1 MRVLICDDEPL
12 ARDRM
17 KRMLEKIDQVEVVGE
32 ARNGIDLLDR
42 IPLTHPDVVITDI
55 RMPAMDGMEAAEHL
69 AAMHEP
75 PALIFCTAYDEY
87 AIRAFQVQAIGYLLK
102 PVRQEELEQ
111 ALSQARRINKAQINA
126 VRGGMR
132 SEPAEEA
139 PAVSG
144 RKHISA
150 KTHRGIE
157 LIPVDEVRYFM
168 ADQKYVTVRYPEGD
182 MLIDDTLK
190 ELEEEFGHRFL
201 RVHRNALVALAHIE
215 GLEQN
220 NAGYQL
226 RFKGIED
233 RVTISRRHVAT
244 VKKMLQRY

>member
-12 ARDRM
+12 ARDRI
-17 KRMLEKIDQVEVVGE
+17 KRMLEKIADMEVVGE

-42 IPLTHPDVVITDI
+42 IPLTQPDVVISDI
-55 RMPAMDGMEAAEHL
+55 RMPGMDGMEAAEHM
-69 AAMHEP
+69 ANMAEP

-102 PVRQEELEQ
+102 PVRLEDLEQ
-111 ALSQARRINKAQINA
+111 ALAQAKRVNRAQINA
-126 VRGGMR
+126 VKQGLPQD
-132 SEPAEEA
+132 EPDITA
-139 PAVSG
+139 PTQE

-157 LIPVDEVRYFM
+157 LIPVDEIRYFM
-168 ADQKYVTVRYPEGD
+168 ADQKYVTVRYPDGD
-182 MLIDDTLK
+182 VLVDDTLK
-190 ELEEEFGHRFL
+190 ELEEEFGKRFL
-201 RVHRNALVALAHIE
+201 RVHRNALVALAYID
-215 GLEQN
+215 GLEHHQN
-220 NAGYQL
+220 QYQL

-233 RVTISRRHVAT
+233 RVTISRRHVSQ

>member
-17 KRMLEKIDQVEVVGE
+17 KRMLEKIADVEVVGE

-42 IPLTHPDVVITDI
+42 IPLTQPDVVITDI
-55 RMPAMDGMEAAEHL
+55 RMPAMDGMEAAEHM
-69 AAMHEP
+69 AAMAEP

-87 AIRAFQVQAIGYLLK
+87 AIRAFQVHAIGYLLK

-111 ALSQARRINKAQINA
+111 ALGQAQRVNRAQLNA
-126 VRGGMR
+126 VREGVPET
-132 SEPAEEA
+132 SPQEVSHA
-139 PAVSG
+139 PG

-168 ADQKYVTVRYPEGD
+168 ADQKYVTVRYPDGD
-182 MLIDDTLK
+182 VLIDDTLK
-190 ELEEEFGHRFL
+190 ELEEEFGQRFL
-201 RVHRNALVALAHIE
+201 RVHRNALVALAYIE
-215 GLEQN
+215 GLEQHQSQ
-220 NAGYQL
+220 YQL

-233 RVTISRRHVAT
+233 RVTISRRHVAA
-244 VKKMLQRY
+244 VKKLLQRY

>member
-17 KRMLEKIDQVEVVGE
+17 KRMLEKIAEVAVVGE

-42 IPLTHPDVVITDI
+42 IPLTQPDVVVTDI
-55 RMPAMDGMEAAEHL
+55 RMPAMDGMEAAEHI
-69 AAMHEP
+69 AAMSEP
-75 PALIFCTAYDEY
+75 PAVIFCTAYDEY

-102 PVRQEELEQ
+102 PVRQEELER
-111 ALSQARRINKAQINA
+111 ALSQAHKVNKAQIHA
-126 VRGGMR
+126 VRGDMPR
-132 SEPAEEA
+132 PPVEET

-150 KTHRGIE
+150 KTHRGID

-190 ELEEEFGHRFL
+190 ELEEEFGQRFL
-201 RVHRNALVALAHIE
+201 RVHRNALVALSHIE
-215 GLEQN
+215 ALEQHN
-220 NAGYQL
+220 GGYQL

-233 RVTISRRHVAT
+233 RVAISRRHVAT
-244 VKKMLQRY
+244 VKKMLQRF

>member
-17 KRMLEKIDQVEVVGE
+17 KRMLEKIDNVEVVGE

-42 IPLTHPDVVITDI
+42 IPLTQPDVVITDI
-55 RMPAMDGMEAAEHL
+55 RMPAMDGMEAAEHM
-69 AAMHEP
+69 ANMAEP

-102 PVRQEELEQ
+102 PVRQEDLEQ
-111 ALSQARRINKAQINA
+111 VLSQAARVNRAQLNA
-126 VRGGMR
+126 VRQGMPR
-132 SEPAEEA
+132 EA
-139 PAVSG
+139 RNDVPPMAG

-150 KTHRGIE
+150 RTHRGIE

-168 ADQKYVTVRYPEGD
+168 ADQKYVTVRYPDGD
-182 MLIDDTLK
+182 VLIDDTLK
-190 ELEEEFGHRFL
+190 ELEEEFGNRFL

-215 GLEQN
+215 ALEQYQN
-220 NAGYQL
+220 QYQL

-233 RVTISRRHVAT
+233 RVVISRRHVAS
-244 VKKMLQRY
+244 VKKLLQRY